1 MASRSNRNRLSRDY
15 CHHCTV
21 SPNLQPKYPFVF
33 GKYESWCFLAK
44 PKENETAH
52 VLGIARLTQQQQ
64 HESVEEGGKMTSG
77 RQICP
82 LAPTQIDG
90 CRPPV
95 LSFAIVR
102 YDLTHQQQPLFK
114 LSSQCRAPTSLGTS
128 LGPIST
134 IFVFAF
140 CIWLQIY
147 IV

>member
-21 SPNLQPKYPFVF
+21 SPNLQPKYLFVF
-33 GKYESWCFLAK
+33 VKYESWCFLAK

-52 VLGIARLTQQQQ
+52 LLGIARLTQQQQQ

-114 LSSQCRAPTSLGTS
+114 LSSQCCAPTSLGR
-128 LGPIST
+128 IST
-134 IFVFAF
+134 IYFLFAL
-140 CIWLQIY
+140 CILLQI
-147 IV
+147 